1 MASNSLMLHKL
12 PKGNICSNCGI
23 QGHHYKQCME
33 PVTSYGIIAFR
44 ITDDIHTMLTRASML
59 PQKNIEFL
67 LVQRRDSIGFIEL
80 LRAKYKLTDI
90 AYIRQQIA
98 GMTPQERQFLLD
110 KSFDELWVG
119 LWGKPTLPEN
129 RQYKQEYELAKQKFE
144 VLKTGFDHNS
154 TKVTLEWLIQST
166 PVLYD
171 SPEWGFPKGRRNTF
185 ETNYKCAVREFCE
198 ETGLE
203 TADVKIF
210 ENIEPICETFYGNN
224 NIHYSHVYY
233 VGHVRNSLKLEVKR
247 DDPMMTREIGD
258 IGWFTLDAALA
269 KIRPSNSEKREA
281 LLRISKMLKVLSPL
295 CVAANSTSEIEP
307 HAVNRNHRNES
318 TGPWNRNGGGGR
330 SRGGSTPSS
339 PPFGFIEETKSS

>member
-1 MASNSLMLHKL
+1 MASNSLMLHKQQ
-12 PKGNICSNCGI
+12 KGNICSNCGI

-44 ITDDIHTMLTRASML
+44 ITEEACDIHTMLTRASIL

-80 LRAKYKLTDI
+80 LRAKYKVTDI

-98 GMTPQERQFLLD
+98 GMTEKERHALIS
-110 KSFDELWVG
+110 KPFDELWFG

-144 VLKTGFDHNS
+144 ILKNGFEHNAMN
-154 TKVTLEWLIQST
+154 VTLEWLIQTT
-166 PVLYD
+166 PLLYN
-171 SPEWGFPKGRRNTF
+171 SPEWGFPKGRRNTY

-203 TADVKIF
+203 ASDVKIF

-233 VGHVRNSLKLEVKR
+233 VGHVKNSVKLELKQE
-247 DDPMMTREIGD
+247 DPMMTREIGD
-258 IGWFTLDAALA
+258 IGWFSLDAAMA
-269 KIRPSNSEKREA
+269 KIRPANSEKREA
-281 LLRISKMLKVLSPL
+281 LLRISKILKVLSPL

-307 HAVNRNHRNES
+307 HAVNRNRRNES
-318 TGPWNRNGGGGR
+318 TGPWTRNGGG
-330 SRGGSTPSS
+330 RGGSGPPS
-339 PPFGFIEETKSS
+339 PPFGFIEEKSP